1 MKYLFM
7 LVMFFFLFSN
17 SLFTKPKIIDVNVME
32 LSGKIYVIILYDM
45 DNDNLPDWSYWWHDG
60 TLVKKSRLY
69 LAKES
74 LLSDYKIDDVIKL
87 NLKNQELYID
97 FLDLQSNYRQKSYE
111 FKIFDLNG
119 RIVEQFKL
127 KNVPGVHVLSEKL
140 LTGIYMVSIIDTDN
154 RSQFVKLFYSN

>member
-1 MKYLFM
+1 MKYLCM
-7 LVMFFFLFSN
+7 LVISFFLFSN
-17 SLFTKPKIIDVNVME
+17 TLFAKPELINVNILRIGVSVYIIFN
-32 LSGKIYVIILYDM
+32 YDFN
-45 DNDNLPDWSYWWHDG
+45 NDNIPDWSYWYLNG
-60 TLVKKSRLY
+60 KLVDIRPVY

-74 LLSDYKIDDVIKL
+74 LLSDYKIDDIIKL

-140 LTGIYMVSIIDTDN
+140 LTGIYIVSIIDTDN